1 MGNVG
6 SIIWFRSGSS
16 KEACPYCE
24 AVHCH
29 RAWCFTTNCDVRYA
43 FEAATG
49 ENALT
54 AGDVLI
60 LHSLGAIW

>member
-6 SIIWFRSGSS
+6 PVTWFQNTA
-16 KEACPYCE
+16 KQACPYCD
-24 AVHCH
+24 AVFRHE
-29 RAWCFTTNCDVRYA
+29 AWCFATNPNVRYA
-43 FEAATG
+43 FEAAWG
-49 ENALT
+49 QSLLT